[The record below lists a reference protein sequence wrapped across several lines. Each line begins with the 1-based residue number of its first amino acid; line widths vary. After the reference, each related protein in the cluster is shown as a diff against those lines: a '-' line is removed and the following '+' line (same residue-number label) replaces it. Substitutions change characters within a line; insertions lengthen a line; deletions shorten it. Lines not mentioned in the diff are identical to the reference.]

1 MDEGSPPAASALPDE
16 SGTSPGSVHDLATQ
30 RLMRAVRERFALAPA
45 RFAARVRALARAAG
59 CEEAALGPYAARLA
73 LDDLYLA
80 TACLAGEDAA
90 WRELGAA
97 HFGFMRDFAKRYL
110 PAAEARELAD
120 EVIAE
125 IWERGK
131 LASYGGR
138 STLRT
143 WLGTVVAHAA
153 LNARPALERMRPLAP
168 EAAAQPPDATVPDA
182 ADQERATLIARL
194 LGDALRGLPA
204 AERLMLQLYYE
215 QRMTLDELEPILG
228 ASAPAISR
236 RLKQSRE
243 SLRAAMEAEARR
255 VCGESTQE
263 LHAGLDLGAIEI
275 DLDKLLAPPLSNHR
289 DPR

>member
-1 MDEGSPPAASALPDE
+1 MGEASSPHAA
-16 SGTSPGSVHDLATQ
+16 GIVQDLLAR
-30 RLMRAVRERFALAPA
+30 RLMRGIRTRFQLAPED
-45 RFAARVRALARAAG
+45 FTARVAELARRAGNEDAAVAG
-59 CEEAALGPYAARLA
+59 YAERLA

-97 HFGFMRDFAKRYL
+97 HFDFMRVFARRYL

-131 LASYGGR
+131 LALYGGR

-153 LNARPALERMRPLAP
+153 LNARSALDRTRPLADD
-168 EAAAQPPDATVPDA
+168 AAARTADASATDA
-182 ADQERATLIARL
+182 ADQERAALIARM
-194 LGDALRGLPA
+194 LGNALRGLPA
-204 AERLMLQLYYE
+204 DERLMLQLYYE
-215 QRMTLDELEPILG
+215 QRMTLEELEPVLG

-236 RLKQSRE
+236 RLKQTRE

-255 VCGESTQE
+255 VSGETTHE
-263 LHAGLDLGAIEI
+263 LRAGLDLGAVEF
-275 DLDKLLAPPLSNHR
+275 DLDKLLAIPLSNHR
-289 DPR
+289 DTR